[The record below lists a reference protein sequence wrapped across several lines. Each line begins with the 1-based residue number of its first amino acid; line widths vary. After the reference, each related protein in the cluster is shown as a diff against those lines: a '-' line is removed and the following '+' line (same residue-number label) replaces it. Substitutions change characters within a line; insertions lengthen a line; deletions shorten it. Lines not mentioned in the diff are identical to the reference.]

1 MFLRAIGESGVRIL
15 NLSPRAQGILEKA
28 CKEGGRDGYI
38 FKGSTGN
45 FLYQHTFSNHLKKVC
60 KAVGIRYRSSHKIRF
75 WAASAMAAK
84 GADIMT
90 LMATG
95 GWADKQTALHY
106 QRNVA
111 VEQKTSEI
119 WNETFN

>member
-1 MFLRAIGESGVRIL
+1 MRIL
-15 NLSPRAQGILEKA
+15 NLSPRAQGVLEKA

-45 FLYQHTFSNHLKKVC
+45 FLYQHTFSNH
-60 KAVGIRYRSSHKIRF
+60 F
-75 WAASAMAAK
+75 SAMAAK